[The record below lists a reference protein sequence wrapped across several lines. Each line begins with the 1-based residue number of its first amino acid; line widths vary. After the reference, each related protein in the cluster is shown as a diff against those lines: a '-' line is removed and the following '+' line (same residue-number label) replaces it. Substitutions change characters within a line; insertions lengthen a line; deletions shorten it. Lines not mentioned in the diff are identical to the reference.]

1 MFVKMLHDDNI
12 AMVEHGIPCSRQAVI
27 VFILSIYRRI
37 FCAKAMVVRGK
48 MNTGVLNGRI
58 CFHGNILLEKKNE
71 NNLVKCWLA

>member
-12 AMVEHGIPCSRQAVI
+12 AVVEHGIPCSRQAVI

-37 FCAKAMVVRGK
+37 FCAKTMVVRGK
-48 MNTGVLNGRI
+48 INTGVLNGRI
-58 CFHGNILLEKKNE
+58 CFRCNILLEKNE